1 MLSISD
7 YIMVTPFTIY
17 ICSIC
22 NDVYKFLVYMLLFHL
37 FCLFVAIMIVS
48 LCSLI
53 NDLFVYMYILCHIF
67 LILYILSHDS
77 SFLNF
82 FLHFTITTSLFPD
95 FIYVLSRLFRSLIM
109 HILCVVIKKTE
120 VTSRFDP
127 RCARH
132 YGFPVRTVARQ
143 FSVSIPP

>member
-1 MLSISD
+1 M
-7 YIMVTPFTIY
+7 TPLTIY

-22 NDVYKFLVYMLLFHL
+22 IVYMLLFYL
-37 FCLFVAIMIVS
+37 FYLFVTIMIVS
-48 LCSLI
+48 LFAYQSRFIRLY
-53 NDLFVYMYILCHIF
+53 VSYVLCHIIYF
-67 LILYILSHDS
+67 SFYISYPTIVP
-77 SFLNF
+77 FF
-82 FLHFTITTSLFPD
+82 TYFLHFTITTSLFPD

-109 HILCVVIKKTE
+109 RILCVVIKKTE
-120 VTSRFDP
+120 VTSRFGP